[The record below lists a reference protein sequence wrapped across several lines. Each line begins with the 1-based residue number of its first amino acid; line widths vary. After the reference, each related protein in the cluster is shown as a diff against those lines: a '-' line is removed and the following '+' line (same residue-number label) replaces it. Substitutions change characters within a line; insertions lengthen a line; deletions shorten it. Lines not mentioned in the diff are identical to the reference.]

1 MDKIDPFNSNTF
13 FPKSGSA
20 VNKNWQKL
28 KIHQGTKLFN

>member
-13 FPKSGSA
+13 QEMLSIKIG
-20 VNKNWQKL
+20 KKL

>member
-20 VNKNWQKL
+20 VNKNWQKAEDTSGN
-28 KIHQGTKLFN
+28 KAF